1 MKKFTFLCLAVLFAN
16 ISFVFSQNTMSEKQ
30 IRRQAA
36 KVDTV
41 YTVQER
47 ANIELWFNDRVN
59 EMNLTKEKREEY
71 DTIVYSHIYEMSR
84 LNDKDKNYTIDEI
97 HTKFDA
103 IVDNMNS
110 ELKVLLTNDQYIN
123 HLENFGQIV
132 RSIYHKYGWED

>member
-110 ELKVLLTNDQYIN
+110 ELKALLTNDQYIN

>member
-71 DTIVYSHIYEMSR
+71 DTIVFSHIYEMSR

-103 IVDNMNS
+103 IVDDMNS

>member
-59 EMNLTKEKREEY
+59 EMNLTKEKG
-71 DTIVYSHIYEMSR
+71 
-84 LNDKDKNYTIDEI
+84 KNMIPLCI
-97 HTKFDA
+97 PIFMK
-103 IVDNMNS
+103 
-110 ELKVLLTNDQYIN
+110 
-123 HLENFGQIV
+123 
-132 RSIYHKYGWED
+132 